1 MATAITVLQ
10 TLSQILASGIVITSF
25 SLLLYALTFNLR
37 ERVARSFAV
46 LTALVTAVYFC
57 DVLIST
63 LDASPA
69 ALLWLRLQW
78 TGIAF
83 VPAAFLHFSDA
94 VLASTGRP
102 SRGRRRLAIRVLYVA
117 AAVFWVLALAT
128 DTVVGGSEVAPAPHL
143 TAHEGFWVFLAQGAF
158 AISWAAWNFWRAY
171 GRMQTATT
179 RRRLRYLI
187 ASAAAPLVGTFPFV
201 LIVGQEAALHALT
214 FWILVIVSNLVVSTL
229 LLAMAYTVAYYG
241 VTLPDRVIKGRFFQW
256 FLRGPVVASTVLA
269 VYVVVNRFGPNLPF
283 YDSRLLPFLLIGA
296 LLLLQFFITLVRLPI
311 ERRFFAG
318 AGRDELRRLITL
330 EERLLTTQDLRQ
342 FFEAVLANLSDSL
355 GAPGAFLIA
364 YDEAGHVAYEVVV
377 GAPRPESQLPPLSA
391 LRAVPVHVRAATA
404 VVDPPG
410 GEPATVAF
418 RSAFVWGAS
427 WLVPL
432 YSPEA
437 QGRPLG
443 LLGVATAHEAV
454 DAITLNG
461 EEAETLR
468 RLIDRA
474 AIALEDRRL
483 QLEVFEALDRLLP
496 EIETVQRLR
505 ASAYVDSASAD
516 APPLENS
523 QDLSQLVREALRD
536 YAIGPRLTQSP
547 LVRLRV
553 VEQAMGEHEGN
564 ATQALR
570 SVLRE
575 AIERIRPEGQRKTT
589 GEWLLYNILEM
600 KFLQGQ
606 KVRDVAL
613 RLAVSEADFYRK
625 QRLALE
631 EAAAAI
637 AQMEREA
644 RAVEAEE
651 RPRIEFPS
659 ERSL

>member
-37 ERVARSFAV
+37 ERVARAFAV

-57 DVLIST
+57 DVMIST
-63 LDASPA
+63 LGSPSA
-69 ALLWLRLQW
+69 VLLWLRFQW
-78 TGIAF
+78 LGIAF

-117 AAVFWVLALAT
+117 AGIFWLLVQFT
-128 DTVVGGSEVAPAPHL
+128 DAVVGDAETLPVPHL
-143 TAHEGFWVFLAQGAF
+143 TAAAGFWLFLAQGAV
-158 AISWAAWNFWRAY
+158 AISWAAWNFQRAY
-171 GRMQTATT
+171 GRAQTATT
-179 RRRLRYLI
+179 RRRMRYLI
-187 ASAAAPLVGTFPFV
+187 ASASAPLVGTFPFI
-201 LIVGQEAALHALT
+201 LIVGQEAALHALS
-214 FWILVIVSNLVVSTL
+214 FWTLVIASNLAVSAL

-241 VTLPDRVIKGRFFQW
+241 VTLPDRVVKGRFFQW

-269 VYVVVNRFGPNLPF
+269 VYVVVNRFGPSLPV
-283 YDSRLLPFLLIGA
+283 YDPRVLPFLLIGS

-311 ERRFFAG
+311 ERRFFYG
-318 AGRDELRRLITL
+318 AGRDELRRLVTL
-330 EERLLTTQDLRQ
+330 EDRLLTTQDLRQ
-342 FFEAVLANLSDSL
+342 FFESVLANLSDSL
-355 GAPGAFLIA
+355 GVPGAFLIA

-377 GAPRPESQLPPLSA
+377 GAPRPEATLPPLDQ
-391 LRAVPVHVRAATA
+391 LRAVRLVSPA
-404 VVDPPG
+404 PEG
-410 GEPATVAF
+410 GQIE

-427 WLVPL
+427 WLLPL
-432 YSPEA
+432 HGRE
-437 QGRPLG
+437 GGKRPLG
-443 LLGVATAHEAV
+443 LVGVATAQAPG
-454 DAITLNG
+454 DAITLTQEEG
-461 EEAETLR
+461 EVLQ
-468 RLIDRA
+468 RLTNRA
-474 AIALEDRRL
+474 ATALEDRRL

-496 EIETVQRLR
+496 EMETVQRLR
-505 ASAYVDSASAD
+505 ASAYAD
-516 APPLENS
+516 NRNMEADELAGGQELP
-523 QDLSQLVREALRD
+523 QLVRDALRD
-536 YAIGPRLTQSP
+536 YAIGPRLNQSP

-553 VEQAMGEHEGN
+553 VEQAMADYDGN

-606 KVRDVAL
+606 KVRDVAM

-631 EAAAAI
+631 EAASAI

-644 RAVEAEE
+644 RAQANGPTDGTAREDATT
-651 RPRIEFPS
+651 F
-659 ERSL
+659 

>member
-10 TLSQILASGIVITSF
+10 TLSQILASGIVITAF

-37 ERVARSFAV
+37 ERVARAFAV
-46 LTALVTAVYFC
+46 LTALVTVVYFC

-63 LDASPA
+63 LGSPEA
-69 ALLWLRLQW
+69 VLLWLRLQW
-78 TGIAF
+78 LGIAF

-94 VLASTGRP
+94 VLASTGLP

-117 AAVFWVLALAT
+117 AAVFWALVQFT
-128 DTVVGGSEVAPAPHL
+128 DAVVGGSADLPVPHL
-143 TAHEGFWVFLAQGAF
+143 MAEAGFWAFLTQGAF

-171 GRMQTATT
+171 RRTQTATT
-179 RRRLRYLI
+179 RRRMQYLI

-201 LIVGQEAALHALT
+201 LIVGQEAAFHALS
-214 FWILVIVSNLVVSTL
+214 FWVLVIVSNVIVSAL

-241 VTLPDRVIKGRFFQW
+241 VTLPDRVVKGRFFQW
-256 FLRGPVVASTVLA
+256 FLRGPVVASSVLA
-269 VYVVVNRFGPNLPF
+269 VYVLVNRYGPSVPY
-283 YDSRLLPFLLIGA
+283 YDPRVLPFLLIGS

-311 ERRFFAG
+311 ERRFFYG
-318 AGRDELRRLITL
+318 TGRDELRRLVTL
-330 EERLLTTQDLRQ
+330 EDRLLTTQDLRQ
-342 FFEAVLANLSDSL
+342 FFESVLANLSDSL
-355 GAPGAFLIA
+355 GVPGAFLVA

-377 GAPRPESQLPPLSA
+377 GAPRPEAALPPLDQ
-391 LRAVPVHVRAATA
+391 LRAVRVVAPPPADGGVDDASQERHVF
-404 VVDPPG
+404 G
-410 GEPATVAF
+410 
-418 RSAFVWGAS
+418 WGAS
-427 WLVPL
+427 WLIPL
-432 YSPEA
+432 HGRE
-437 QGRPLG
+437 GGRRPLG
-443 LLGVATAHEAV
+443 LVGVSTAQAPGDEVRLTA
-454 DAITLNG
+454 
-461 EEAETLR
+461 EEDEVLQ
-468 RLIDRA
+468 RLISRA
-474 AIALEDRRL
+474 ATALEDRRL

-496 EIETVQRLR
+496 EMETVQRMR
-505 ASAYVDSASAD
+505 ASAYAD
-516 APPLENS
+516 NRNLETVPLDGGGE
-523 QDLSQLVREALRD
+523 LPQLVRDALRD

-547 LVRLRV
+547 LLRLRV
-553 VEQAMGEHEGN
+553 VEQAMADHDGN

-606 KVRDVAL
+606 KVRDVAM

-644 RAVEAEE
+644 RAQSNGEHDRAT
-651 RPRIEFPS
+651 
-659 ERSL
+659 L

>member
-1 MATAITVLQ
+1 MSTVVSVLQ

-37 ERVARSFAV
+37 ERVARAFAV

-63 LDASPA
+63 LGNPSSV
-69 ALLWLRLQW
+69 LFWLRWQW

-102 SRGRRRLAIRVLYVA
+102 SRGRRRLAIRILYGA
-117 AAVFWVLALAT
+117 AGVFWILVLSSNL
-128 DTVVGGSEVAPAPHL
+128 VVGGAESTPVPHL
-143 TAHEGFWVFLAQGAF
+143 TAEAGFWVFLAQGAF
-158 AISWAAWNFWRAY
+158 AIGWAAWNFWRAY
-171 GRMQTATT
+171 GRAQTATT
-179 RRRLRYLI
+179 RRRMRYLI
-187 ASAAAPLVGTFPFV
+187 AAAAAPLVGTFPFV
-201 LIVGQEAALHALT
+201 LLVGQEAALHALT
-214 FWILVIVSNLVVSTL
+214 FWTLVIVSNIIVSAL

-241 VTLPDRVIKGRFFQW
+241 VTLPDRVVKARFFQW
-256 FLRGPVVASTVLA
+256 FLRGPVVASSVLA
-269 VYVVVNRFGPNLPF
+269 VYVLVSRFGPGLPY
-283 YDSRLLPFLLIGA
+283 YDTRVLPFLLIGS

-311 ERRFFAG
+311 ERRFFYG
-318 AGRDELRRLITL
+318 TGRDELRRLVTL

-342 FFEAVLANLSDSL
+342 FFESVLANLSDSL

-364 YDEAGHVAYEVVV
+364 FDEAGHVAYEVVV
-377 GAPRPESQLPPLSA
+377 GAPRPEPTLPPLEK
-391 LRAVPVHVRAATA
+391 LRAVRLLVSGTDGALFANGN
-404 VVDPPG
+404 G
-410 GEPATVAF
+410 GRGAF
-418 RSAFVWGAS
+418 AWGAS

-432 YSPEA
+432 HGPNA
-437 QGRPLG
+437 HGRPLG
-443 LLGVATAHEAV
+443 LVGVTTAAEP
-454 DAITLNG
+454 G
-461 EEAETLR
+461 EVVSLSLEEGDILQ
-468 RLIDRA
+468 RLVRRA
-474 AIALEDRRL
+474 ATALEDRRL

-496 EIETVQRLR
+496 EMETVQRLR
-505 ASAYVDSASAD
+505 ASAYTDIRNMEGAGVTEGQEL
-516 APPLENS
+516 P
-523 QDLSQLVREALRD
+523 QLVRDALRD
-536 YAIGPRLTQSP
+536 YAIGPRLNQSP
-547 LVRLRV
+547 LLRLRV
-553 VEQAMGEHEGN
+553 VEQAMADHDGN

-570 SVLRE
+570 SVLRQ

-606 KVRDVAL
+606 KVRDIAM

-644 RAVEAEE
+644 RAAGDEVGA
-651 RPRIEFPS
+651 PT
-659 ERSL
+659 

>member
-1 MATAITVLQ
+1 MSTAVTVLQ

-37 ERVARSFAV
+37 ERVARAFAV

-63 LDASPA
+63 LGNPSSV
-69 ALLWLRLQW
+69 LFWLRWQW

-117 AAVFWVLALAT
+117 AGAFWILVLSS
-128 DTVVGGSEVAPAPHL
+128 DWVVGGAESTPVPHL
-143 TAHEGFWVFLAQGAF
+143 TAEPGFWLFLAQGAF
-158 AISWAAWNFWRAY
+158 AIGWAAWNFWRAF
-171 GRMQTATT
+171 GRAQTATT
-179 RRRLRYLI
+179 RRRMRYLI

-201 LIVGQEAALHALT
+201 LLVGQEAALHALT
-214 FWILVIVSNLVVSTL
+214 FWTLVIISNLIVSAL

-241 VTLPDRVIKGRFFQW
+241 VTLPDRVVKARFFQW
-256 FLRGPVVASTVLA
+256 FLRGPVVASSVLA
-269 VYVVVNRFGPNLPF
+269 VYVLVSRYGPSLPY
-283 YDSRLLPFLLIGA
+283 YDTRVLPFLLIGS

-311 ERRFFAG
+311 ERRFFYG
-318 AGRDELRRLITL
+318 TGRDELRRLVTL

-342 FFEAVLANLSDSL
+342 FFESVLANLSDSL
-355 GAPGAFLIA
+355 GIPGAFLIA
-364 YDEAGHVAYEVVV
+364 FDEAGHVAYEVVV
-377 GAPRPESQLPPLSA
+377 GAPRPEPTLPPLDR
-391 LRAVPVHVRAATA
+391 LRAVRLVLTGTERELFA
-404 VVDPPG
+404 DGNG
-410 GEPATVAF
+410 G
-418 RSAFVWGAS
+418 RGAFVWGAS

-432 YSPEA
+432 YGPSG

-443 LLGVATAHEAV
+443 LVGVTTPQEPGEV
-454 DAITLNG
+454 VSLTL
-461 EEAETLR
+461 EEGDVLQ
-468 RLIDRA
+468 RLVKRA
-474 AIALEDRRL
+474 ATALEDRRL

-496 EIETVQRLR
+496 EMETVQRLR
-505 ASAYVDSASAD
+505 ASAYTDIRNMEGAAV
-516 APPLENS
+516 PEG
-523 QDLSQLVREALRD
+523 QDLPQLVREALRD
-536 YAIGPRLTQSP
+536 YAIGPRLNQSP
-547 LVRLRV
+547 LLRLRV
-553 VEQAMGEHEGN
+553 VEQAMVEHDGN

-570 SVLRE
+570 SVLRQ

-606 KVRDVAL
+606 KVRDIAM

-644 RAVEAEE
+644 RAAADGVGA
-651 RPRIEFPS
+651 PNP
-659 ERSL
+659 L